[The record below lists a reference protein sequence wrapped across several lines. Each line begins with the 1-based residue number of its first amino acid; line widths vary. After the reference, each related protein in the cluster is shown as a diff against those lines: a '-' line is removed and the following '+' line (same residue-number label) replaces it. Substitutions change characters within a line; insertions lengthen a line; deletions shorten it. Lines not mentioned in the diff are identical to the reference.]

1 MFKGQKDRE
10 PNLVDPPASFS
21 CQYGSTLDLLKL
33 RPTKESEK
41 LTKPKVF
48 AKFAKG
54 QCCTVVAIPLTCQPI

>member
-1 MFKGQKDRE
+1 MFRGQKDKE
-10 PNLVDPPASFS
+10 PNLVDPPAFFKSPVL
-21 CQYGSTLDLLKL
+21 LDLFKL

-54 QCCTVVAIPLTCQPI
+54 QCRTVVAIPLICRLI